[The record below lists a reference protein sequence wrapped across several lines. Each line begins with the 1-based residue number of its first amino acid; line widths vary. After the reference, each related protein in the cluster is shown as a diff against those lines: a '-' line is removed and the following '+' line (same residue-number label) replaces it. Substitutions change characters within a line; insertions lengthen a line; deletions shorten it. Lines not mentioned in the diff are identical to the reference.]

1 MGSIRVSSA
10 SSVCKCAFNT
20 ELDFAIYIIW
30 QSWKNQ
36 PQATA
41 ISPAR
46 PTQIKRTCASISL
59 TLLRRINIARRCC
72 TRARKSADTIS
83 WTASALFQTRKEASK
98 RPLASTARRAA
109 RAHRQDAEYHW
120 SVDCVK
126 KPTVSVPLECTPRAW
141 TVRSR
146 SMDTLGSRIFVTAR
160 LDGVKHGP
168 LTQFQRIS
176 FSCG

>member
-1 MGSIRVSSA
+1 MLWDQYVSVPHRAYVNVHSTRSSTLPFTLSGRVG
-10 SSVCKCAFNT
+10 K
-20 ELDFAIYIIW
+20 
-30 QSWKNQ
+30 
-36 PQATA
+36 
-41 ISPAR
+41 
-46 PTQIKRTCASISL
+46 ISL
-59 TLLRRINIARRCC
+59 KQRQYHRPGQRRSNA
-72 TRARKSADTIS
+72 RAR
-83 WTASALFQTRKEASK
+83 
-98 RPLASTARRAA
+98 
-109 RAHRQDAEYHW
+109 RQDAEYHW